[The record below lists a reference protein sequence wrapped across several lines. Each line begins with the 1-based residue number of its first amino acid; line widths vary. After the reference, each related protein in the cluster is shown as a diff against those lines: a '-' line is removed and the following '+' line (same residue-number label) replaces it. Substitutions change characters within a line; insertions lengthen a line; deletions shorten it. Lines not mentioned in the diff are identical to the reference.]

1 MLPCYHFHRASNN
14 KKKNKLSMHSKFDV
28 RTCLLQAHIKPTA
41 ELGLF
46 LRCSKG
52 QIECASKIVEL
63 LPSEQ
68 TVETPVVKLE
78 EFYARSEV
86 DTSTR
91 TVLDPTE
98 IRR

>member
-1 MLPCYHFHRASNN
+1 
-14 KKKNKLSMHSKFDV
+14 MHSKFDV

-52 QIECASKIVEL
+52 QIECAGKIVEL